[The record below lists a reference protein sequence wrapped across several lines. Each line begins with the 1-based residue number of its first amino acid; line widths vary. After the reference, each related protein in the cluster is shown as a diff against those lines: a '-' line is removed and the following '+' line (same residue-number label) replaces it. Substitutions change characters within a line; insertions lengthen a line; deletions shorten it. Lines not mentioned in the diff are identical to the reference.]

1 MKIKIVGIDSLA
13 ILAETEHERQW
24 LELVTNGFNAPR
36 LAVRYSFPNHE
47 PKDLNN
53 PVVTIEPEITE

>member
-1 MKIKIVGIDSLA
+1 MKIKITGVDEMA

-24 LELVTNGFNAPR
+24 LEVLTTGFKR
-36 LAVRYSFPNHE
+36 KQLKVEYYYPNHD

-53 PVVTIEPEITE
+53 PVVTIMPERK